1 MTDTISLRLFA
12 TLSKRMPEDADRYPI
27 TQGTTVRDI
36 VKRLKIKEDEAR
48 LIFVNN
54 RKALLTSVLND
65 GDRLGIFP
73 PVGGG

>member
-1 MTDTISLRLFA
+1 MNATISLKLFA
-12 TLSKRMPEDADRYPI
+12 TLAKRTPEDSNRYPI
-27 TQGTTVRDI
+27 KPGTTVRDI
-36 VKRLKIKEDEAR
+36 VDNLSITEDEAK

-54 RKALLTSVLND
+54 KRAFLTSVLND

>member
-1 MTDTISLRLFA
+1 MNETISLKLFA
-12 TLSKRMPEDADRYPI
+12 TLAKRTPPDSDRYPI
-27 TQGTTVRDI
+27 AAGTTVQDI
-36 VKRLKIKEDEAR
+36 VSQLNISEGEAK

-54 RKALLTSVLND
+54 KRALLTSVLSD

>member
-1 MTDTISLRLFA
+1 MNETISLKLFA
-12 TLSKRMPEDADRYPI
+12 TLAKRMPSDAERYPI
-27 TQGTTVRDI
+27 APGTTVRDI
-36 VKRLKIKEDEAR
+36 VSRLEIREGEAK

-54 RKALLTSVLND
+54 KRALLTSVLRD

>member
-1 MTDTISLRLFA
+1 MNATISLKLFA
-12 TLSKRMPEDADRYPI
+12 TLANRMPPDSDRYPI
-27 TQGTTVRDI
+27 APGTTVQDI
-36 VKRLKIKEDEAR
+36 VSRLDIREGEAK

-54 RKALLTSVLND
+54 KRALLASVLSD

>member
-1 MTDTISLRLFA
+1 MNATISLKLFA
-12 TLSKRMPEDADRYPI
+12 TLAKRMPEDSNQYPI
-27 TQGTTVRDI
+27 SPGTTVRDI
-36 VKRLKIKEDEAR
+36 VDRLNLTEAEAK

-54 RKALLTSVLND
+54 KRAFLTSVLND